1 MSIEQ
6 QLAQLIAAI
15 NCNTEALKAFTGAPA
30 AAPAPAPVE
39 SPVVQ
44 TPPVS
49 AASVTM
55 TSPFPQAAP
64 SPVAP
69 PAPPAPPPVP
79 AGCPFATAGE
89 LQAWAFQKYQA
100 NPHLQKAI
108 EGVIT
113 SHGLSQMD
121 HATPEQMVTLYQQIN
136 AL

>member
-6 QLAQLIAAI
+6 QLAQLIATI
-15 NCNTEALKAFTGAPA
+15 NCNTEALKALTGAPA
-30 AAPAPAPVE
+30 AAPAPAPVA
-39 SPVVQ
+39 
-44 TPPVS
+44 PPAPS
-49 AASVTM
+49 APPAAAAAP

-64 SPVAP
+64 APVAP
-69 PAPPAPPPVP
+69 PAPPPAP